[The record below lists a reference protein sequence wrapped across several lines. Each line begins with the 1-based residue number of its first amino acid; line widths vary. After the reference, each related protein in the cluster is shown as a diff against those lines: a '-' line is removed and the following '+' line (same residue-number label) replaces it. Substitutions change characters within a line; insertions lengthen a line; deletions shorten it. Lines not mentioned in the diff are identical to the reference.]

1 MKVHYRLIIVIAFAI
16 VACPQTVLFSQDMD
30 TLEGIYRQQYQEYTA
45 RQESLQVQIAGL
57 SGVLTQIQS
66 LMDQINALPAE
77 NYAQQADKYEQLT
90 LLLPSAQKFSQEIAK
105 RQKQLDDITRKKD
118 DLKST
123 ILSRQSSLPIWWTE

>member
-1 MKVHYRLIIVIAFAI
+1 MKLYYRLIIVIVLAVI
-16 VACPQTVLFSQDMD
+16 ACPQTLLFSQDMD

-45 RQESLQVQIAGL
+45 RQQALQVQIDGL
-57 SGVLTQIQS
+57 SNVLAQIQS
-66 LMDQINALPAE
+66 TIDQINALPAE

-105 RQKQLDDITRKKD
+105 RQKQLDEITRKKE

>member
-1 MKVHYRLIIVIAFAI
+1 MKVHHRLIIVIALAI
-16 VACPQTVLFSQDMD
+16 VAWPQAFLFSQDMD

-45 RQESLQVQIAGL
+45 RQNSLQVQIDGL
-57 SGVLTQIQS
+57 SNVLTQIQS
-66 LMDQINALPAE
+66 TIDQINALPAE

-105 RQKQLDDITRKKD
+105 RQKQLDEITRKKE